1 MRGRHLRRAL
11 QSPAQ
16 PQQQR
21 TPVSDA
27 LYSARV
33 PGAGRAL
40 FAAARAAAGEVLLA
54 EPEPLAWCAPAG
66 ALGLAC
72 EQCLGPLPAAQP
84 PPAASPSGSARYCS
98 AACRAAH
105 WGAGGQSLLDG
116 GMGELNAWC
125 AREGMNF
132 PRLAAYALARS
143 LSGERDFDA
152 YWRAIHGLAY
162 ATPPPLAEHPRAFR
176 EGYAL
181 VKGAV
186 LGAGK
191 VGGAGAATLFDLVF
205 TPATY
210 ARLMGTLRLNSIS
223 VPCPLLPPGAAP
235 PPPPPPPQPQQQQ
248 QQQQASDDAGCCS
261 GEASCGDAG
270 AGASSCGESAAAF
283 GDAPGGTALYRL
295 ASLANHA
302 CEPSADVVMAVGGAL
317 ALRARRALGAGE
329 EVTITYLD
337 SSLPGAVRRN
347 RLLRGYG
354 FECKCQR
361 CAQGL

>member
-1 MRGRHLRRAL
+1 MRARSNLRRAL
-11 QSPAQ
+11 QASA
-16 PQQQR
+16 QQQR
-21 TPVSDA
+21 TPVSDS
-27 LYSARV
+27 LYSLRV

-40 FAAARAAAGEVLLA
+40 FAARRAAAGDTVLTEA
-54 EPEPLAWCAPAG
+54 EPLAWCAPAG
-66 ALGLAC
+66 ALGSAC
-72 EQCLGPLPAAQP
+72 EQCLGPLPPTATL
-84 PPAASPSGSARYCS
+84 SPSGSARYCS
-98 AACRAAH
+98 ASCQAAH
-105 WGAGGQSLLDG
+105 WGAGGHGLLDG
-116 GMGELNAWC
+116 GMGALNAWC

-152 YWRAIHGLAY
+152 YWRAVHGLAY

-176 EGYAL
+176 EGYSL

-191 VGGAGAATLFDLVF
+191 VGGAGVATLFELVF

-210 ARLMGTLRLNSIS
+210 ARLMGTLRLNSFS

-235 PPPPPPPQPQQQQ
+235 PAPVPAPPPALPPPPPPQ
-248 QQQQASDDAGCCS
+248 QQQADDAGCCS
-261 GEASCGDAG
+261 GEAACDDSAAG
-270 AGASSCGESAAAF
+270 SSCGESAAAF
-283 GDAPGGTALYRL
+283 GDAPGGTALYAL

-302 CEPSADVVMAVGGAL
+302 CEPSADVVMAVGGSL
-317 ALRARRALGAGE
+317 ALRARRELAAGE